1 MNRLTAKKE
10 PQATIAEP
18 SGEIDREVLRRA
30 FGSSSLDF
38 ANALLGQVESFS
50 SAPSSG
56 QTGSNSFSTE
66 VVFGIEPQDQLEAML
81 AVQMSAVHLAS
92 VKVAANLSRAVSSRE
107 IDVAEKAL
115 NRLARTYAL
124 QMDTLKRYRSS
135 GQQVVVKHVTVNDG
149 GQAIVG
155 DVTTGGGKQ

>member
-1 MNRLTAKKE
+1 MNMLTAKEETQVVTVE
-10 PQATIAEP
+10 PAD
-18 SGEIDREVLRRA
+18 EIDRETLRQA
-30 FGSSSLDF
+30 FGSSYPEF
-38 ANALLGQVESFS
+38 VHALLGQVAAFKPAS
-50 SAPSSG
+50 SPG
-56 QTGSNSFSTE
+56 QEDTIDFPTA
-66 VVFGIEPQDQLEAML
+66 VVMGLKPQDQFEAML
-81 AVQMSAVHLAS
+81 AAQMSAVHLAS

-155 DVTTGGGKQ
+155 DIKTGGR